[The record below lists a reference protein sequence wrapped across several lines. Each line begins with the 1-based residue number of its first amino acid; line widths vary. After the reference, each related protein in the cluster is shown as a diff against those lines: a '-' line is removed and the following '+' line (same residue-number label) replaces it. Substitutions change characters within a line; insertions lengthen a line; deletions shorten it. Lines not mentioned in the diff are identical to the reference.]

1 MLLSEVKEIK
11 DNRIIVRDSEENNIV
26 VECNDVRCKHRW
38 TISSN
43 DYTIEGNRIIAGPMI
58 SCPRC
63 GRIDRPY
70 VVSIT
75 KDQDLIACPKC
86 NAQFQ
91 RDVIRPRMRKW
102 GKDQSSFY
110 TTKHCPHCDGRI
122 TLRDDNPNVEALKKR
137 IDQLER
143 YKINCRITGDL
154 EEFRETE
161 EEIKAVKQQIESI
174 RAGVGDSHSV
184 SIYGINMTVNQG
196 KNGYFAASAKYN
208 GKTYTVVE
216 GTEEEAVGHLV
227 KEIHEKEGTVD
238 MKTRDAIVNICPI
251 CNKRFY
257 EEATRNEINSHA
269 DEEIEK
275 LKTSPIGS
283 IRLKF
288 MIQNLEA
295 FRRKALNT
303 VTDSKT
309 KDAATV
315 ALKQI
320 KNLKRSIAKDT
331 ALRALDSLKKAVKRK
346 TKDQDNE
353 KIEAYGVKG
362 NSNTKWRRIFSN
374 RTEMMKW
381 VESNNAEI
389 QGTRKAEP
397 NERVGNVDKKIKD
410 ELYDVTLNLKG
421 ENHYYHNIDAPT
433 PDVARTKCVSS
444 LELKAGKVKGSLQN
458 EFDGSKNNVEV
469 KKVKTGDKKTK
480 DVMGE
485 QPIYSSG
492 KYTVYKETPEEGGKF
507 LVFIKGESRPV
518 NVSNSLTA
526 AKEAIKEDIRIYG
539 NDSKTKDWL
548 DPQAKSLSDKVVIKM
563 KEIYKRT
570 KENNIYDLFNDAT
583 QALGIS
589 GEIKEDVRILTLQGA
604 NYGYTEQFVFK
615 DSKPTAKDAEP
626 EPTPES
632 YESFGN
638 TVFEKT
644 PEFDV
649 RNIEKET
656 IENNNFRKVL
666 FTGKNIQ
673 LVLMSLLPEEDI
685 GMEVHADVDQF
696 FRIEKGEGILE
707 VKGQGKQLLQ
717 DGSSIVIKAGTQHN
731 IKNIGEE
738 PLKLYTLYSPPN
750 HPPDRL
756 QSTKQEAVDEEKT
769 AKGE

>member
-122 TLRDDNPNVEALKKR
+122 TLRDDNPNVETLKKR

-480 DVMGE
+480 D
-485 QPIYSSG
+485 QD
-492 KYTVYKETPEEGGKF
+492 
-507 LVFIKGESRPV
+507 
-518 NVSNSLTA
+518 N
-526 AKEAIKEDIRIYG
+526 IKEKLIAFFKANPNPGD
-539 NDSKTKDWL
+539 
-548 DPQAKSLSDKVVIKM
+548 DKVHAFAEQNGIDPHKLEE
-563 KEIYKRT
+563 EIYKIVT
-570 KENNIYDLFNDAT
+570 EHVGMVK
-583 QALGIS
+583 
-589 GEIKEDVRILTLQGA
+589 DV
-604 NYGYTEQFVFK
+604 
-615 DSKPTAKDAEP
+615 DP
-626 EPTPES
+626 EPTHES

-656 IENNNFRKVL
+656 VENNAFRKVL